1 MIMQPIVMMIIT
13 VPLLVPV
20 IVKLGYDPI
29 WFGIMFVRLS
39 ELAVITPPVAVNL
52 YVVKGVLK
60 DEVSLTDIIKGVLP
74 FIAATTVNFVI
85 LYLFPQIAL
94 WLPGLMYKS

>member
-1 MIMQPIVMMIIT
+1 
-13 VPLLVPV
+13 
-20 IVKLGYDPI
+20 
-29 WFGIMFVRLS
+29 MFVRLS

-60 DEVSLTDIIKGVLP
+60 DDIELTQVIKGVLP
-74 FIAATTVNFVI
+74 FIAATAVNYVI
-85 LYLFPQIAL
+85 LYIFPEIAL